1 VISDLLDKVQ
11 GADPEDAARVGL
23 GIRYE
28 AFDLS
33 IAKSLAV
40 SGLTG
45 ETEPVHVTFSIAF

>member
-40 SGLTG
+40 SSLTG